1 MKEFSNLI
9 AHSHIQIKTDQK
21 ANDQETDEKIRVSG
35 VIPAS
40 SNTFVDIFEFKL

>member
-1 MKEFSNLI
+1 MI
-9 AHSHIQIKTDQK
+9 IGD
-21 ANDQETDEKIRVSG
+21 NDLLSCGSPSFIRVSG